1 MEGKRGGRM
10 VGKGDFSG
18 CLNTVRSVF
27 RAEERA
33 LLMLL
38 WVSSDVEAPV
48 PVPSPHTHR
57 RQLDGF

>member
-1 MEGKRGGRM
+1 MEGKR
-10 VGKGDFSG
+10 DFSG
-18 CLNTVRSVF
+18 CLNTVRTVSQ
-27 RAEERA
+27 AEERA

-48 PVPSPHTHR
+48 PVPSPHTHH